1 MKITH
6 LLPLS
11 VRKQI
16 AKALGIDAIYA
27 RLNQADQENRLLR
40 DYITEIDLLAS
51 GESKT
56 PDGLPFPPFKLL
68 YLIAMTYDREW
79 FFKTGTEGAATV
91 RDLLKKNGI
100 SMETIGSLLDFGCG
114 CGRVLRHWNSLPGTQ
129 VFGSD
134 YNPELLEWCQKNLP
148 FATCKTNQLKPPLDF
163 SDNSLDLIYAF
174 SVFTHLTETL
184 QDSWIEELHR
194 VLSSEGLLIVTT
206 HGNFYR
212 KHLDEKNKALYDQGR
227 LVVLKAEKAGENV
240 CATYHPE
247 KYVREKFQRCFHILD
262 FIPEGAKGN
271 PRQDIWLLQKKS

>member
-6 LLPLS
+6 LLPLAL
-11 VRKQI
+11 RKQI
-16 AKALGIDAIYA
+16 ATALGIDAIYA

-51 GESKT
+51 RESTT

-68 YLIAMTYDREW
+68 YHIAMTYVREW
-79 FFKTGTEGAATV
+79 FFKTSTEGAATV

-100 SMETIGSLLDFGCG
+100 SMESIRSLLDFGCG

-134 YNPELLEWCQKNLP
+134 YNPELVEWCQKNLP
-148 FATCKTNQLKPPLDF
+148 FATCKTNQLEPPLDF
-163 SDNSLDLIYAF
+163 SSGSLDLIYAF
-174 SVFTHLTETL
+174 SVFTHLTEAL
-184 QDSWIEELHR
+184 QDSWLEELHR

-212 KHLDEKNKALYDQGR
+212 KHLDEKNKALFDQGQ
-227 LVVLKAEKAGENV
+227 LVVLKADKAGENV
-240 CATYHPE
+240 CATYHPGN
-247 KYVREKFQRCFHILD
+247 YVREKFQRRFHILD
-262 FIPEGAKGN
+262 FIPEGARGN
-271 PRQDIWLLQKKS
+271 PRQDVWLMKKRV